1 MIFPFAPIL
10 IVDVLGSIL
19 MILFSIGCLYS
30 VRQLRSRDPENV
42 IWIYLLWLCI
52 GLTAFSISRSAGH
65 ILKQLLYLTGH
76 SALWEP
82 LRPIS
87 GAINTFMFILVG
99 SVTLFFERIWI
110 IYRQISRDKQS
121 LQKSHEELLFLNQ
134 NLEEMVT
141 ERTSALMGSEVKYRR
156 IFESSQDMIL
166 VSDTH
171 GTIQEVNPAGYRTFG
186 YDSSN
191 HTLKN
196 RPIQKL
202 FQRKKDWQDIN
213 AKLKTDGFVTSAE
226 IDLTHFDG
234 RSIRCLI
241 SASSHMAAAD
251 QTSAIYYLI
260 KDIEKQQRLR
270 EQMAQTEKLASI
282 GELSAGIAHEIN
294 NPLGVILGYTQFMLR
309 NEKQSSER
317 KDDLEVIEK
326 QVRHCKSIVEN
337 LLDFARHSPPE
348 KEDIHIH
355 DILDDVLAFV
365 KHHTEL
371 ETITLDA
378 VYDCAIPNFLLDE
391 KKIRQVLINLIMN
404 AMYSIDQKGTI
415 SIVTRYDKDRHHAL
429 VDVTDTGYGIE
440 KKNIGRIFDPFF
452 TTKPT
457 GEGTGLGLSVSYA
470 IIKNHGGEISVR
482 SKPGKGTTFT
492 IDLPIV
498 QKQLENGK

>member
-10 IVDVLGSIL
+10 IVDVLGAVF
-19 MILFSIGCLYS
+19 MILLSIGCLYS

-42 IWIYLLWLCI
+42 IWIYLLWVCI
-52 GLTAFSISRSAGH
+52 GLMAFSISRSAGH
-65 ILKQLLYLTGH
+65 ILKQFLYLTGNND
-76 SALWEP
+76 LWAP
-82 LRPIS
+82 IRPVS
-87 GAINTFMFILVG
+87 GAINTFMFVLVA
-99 SVTLFFERIWI
+99 SVTLFFERTWK
-110 IYRQISRDKQS
+110 IYGQISRDKQS

-156 IFESSQDMIL
+156 IFESSQDMIV
-166 VSDTH
+166 VSDTN
-171 GTIQEVNPAGYRTFG
+171 GTIQEVNPAGYRIVGF
-186 YDSSN
+186 DNSAQ
-191 HTLKN
+191 TLRD
-196 RPIQKL
+196 RPIQQL
-202 FQRKKDWQDIN
+202 FRRKKDWQEIN
-213 AKLKTDGFVTSAE
+213 ATIKTNGFVSSAE
-226 IDLTHFDG
+226 VDLIHFDG
-234 RSIRCLI
+234 NSIRCLI
-241 SASSHMAAAD
+241 SASSHLVASG

-294 NPLGVILGYTQFMLR
+294 NPLGVILGYTQLLIR
-309 NEKQSSER
+309 NEEKPSER
-317 KDDLEVIEK
+317 HDDLQIIEK

-337 LLDFARHSPPE
+337 LLDFSRYSPPE
-348 KEDIHIH
+348 KENVHIH
-355 DILDDVLAFV
+355 DILDDVLTFV

-371 ETITLDA
+371 ETITIDV

-391 KKIRQVLINLIMN
+391 KKIHQVFLNLIMN
-404 AMYSIDQKGTI
+404 AMYSIDDKGTI
-415 SIVTRYDKDRHHAL
+415 SVVTRYDKERHHAL
-429 VDVTDTGYGIE
+429 VDVIDTGYGIE

-457 GEGTGLGLSVSYA
+457 GKGTGLGLSVSYA
-470 IIKNHGGEISVR
+470 IIKNHGGEITVN

-498 QKQLENGK
+498 QKQLENG